1 MSNRMTLLLAFLAA
15 FMFASPAAAAPPEE
29 DAKAEE
35 KADDAE
41 GAEDAA
47 PTEEKADEVAA
58 PEDAEEGDEPGDE
71 PGADDE
77 EADEKVDGPAEIE
90 SDEEAMDTVSQL
102 VAAAKEGHWS
112 LVVAF
117 SIMLLVYLLNRFG
130 VASKLGQKAVPWVAA
145 GTGVL
150 GYVAAYLM
158 VEGATIVDGVTNG
171 VMAGAAAVGLWELL
185 FKHFLGN
192 KGAEDSASS
201 S

>member
-58 PEDAEEGDEPGDE
+58 PEDAEEGDEPAANGDE
-71 PGADDE
+71 K
-77 EADEKVDGPAEIE
+77 ADEKVDGPAEIE